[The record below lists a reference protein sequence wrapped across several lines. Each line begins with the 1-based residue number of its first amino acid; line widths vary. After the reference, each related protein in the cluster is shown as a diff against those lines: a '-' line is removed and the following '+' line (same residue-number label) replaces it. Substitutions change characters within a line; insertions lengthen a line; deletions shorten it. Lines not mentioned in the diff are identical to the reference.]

1 MRKAGIRRP
10 LQGSHEAPSPLV
22 TVCPLADSE
31 LQFPPTVPMTPHAV
45 SRSGPTIPV
54 VLEVWGLNRQ
64 SRLLCMHR
72 QAASL
77 GVGGSVV
84 EARKDE
90 FCAGQEGYD
99 AVGALLCAGVL
110 TNHTPPYAPCKL

>member
-1 MRKAGIRRP
+1 
-10 LQGSHEAPSPLV
+10 
-22 TVCPLADSE
+22 
-31 LQFPPTVPMTPHAV
+31 
-45 SRSGPTIPV
+45 
-54 VLEVWGLNRQ
+54 
-64 SRLLCMHR
+64 MHR

-110 TNHTPPYAPCKL
+110 TNDTAPYAACKLE